1 MIKFFRKIRQ
11 NLLIENKTGK
21 YFKYA
26 IGEIVLVVI
35 GILIALQINNWNEE
49 RKADIIENKALVA
62 LKNEFEYN
70 IERLKNLSEGKAK
83 FEESHRTYW
92 NIITTDTI
100 PIETKV
106 KAFPAGGV
114 GKTWGVQN
122 TVLNGLVSSGQIDNI
137 KNDSL
142 KRLLTLWPSLVQT
155 WNYEEEKW
163 IAINQENDAYLK
175 TRIREVPPSTS
186 EGKSWQYN
194 KENYVEEWQAQ
205 RALFVNDLEHQN
217 LVARKTRQLYIQS
230 IIYSKLM
237 ANYKKIISAL
247 NIELKNRKIE

>member
-11 NLLIENKTGK
+11 KLLAENKFSK
-21 YFKYA
+21 YLIYA

-35 GILIALQINNWNEE
+35 GILIALQINNWNEQ
-49 RKADIIENKALVA
+49 RKADIAENKALIA
-62 LKNEFEYN
+62 LKNEFENN
-70 IERLKNLSEGKAK
+70 IERLKSLCEDKAR

-92 NIITTDTI
+92 NIITNDTI
-100 PIETKV
+100 PVKTKA
-106 KAFPAGGV
+106 KAFPSGGV

-142 KRLLTLWPSLVQT
+142 KKLLTLWPNLVQT

-163 IAINQENDAYLK
+163 ISINHENDNYLK
-175 TRIREVPPSTS
+175 TRTRDIPPYTS
-186 EGKSWQYN
+186 EGKFWQFN

-217 LVARKTRQLYIQS
+217 LIARKTRQLYIQS
-230 IIYSKLM
+230 IIFEKIM
-237 ANYKKIISAL
+237 ADYQKIISAL
-247 NIELKNRKIE
+247 NIELNNRKIE